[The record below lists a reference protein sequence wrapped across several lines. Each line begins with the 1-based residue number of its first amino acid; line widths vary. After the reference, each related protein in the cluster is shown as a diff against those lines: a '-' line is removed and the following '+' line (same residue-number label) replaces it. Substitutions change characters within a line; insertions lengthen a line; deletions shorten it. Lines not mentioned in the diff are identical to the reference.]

1 MTTDEINVR
10 LTASASNFNTE
21 IKGAKR
27 NLEDFGKTGVDA
39 SDKIQNAFGSL
50 KNTIATLG
58 IGKLVKDTMDA
69 AGDLE
74 QSLGGARSVF
84 KDFSGELER
93 SADSAAS
100 SLGLAK
106 SEYLSFATN
115 IGALLQGSAGYGL
128 ADSMETT
135 VKVMQRAS
143 DVASIMGVD
152 VGDAMRSV
160 AGAAKGNFTMM
171 DNLGVA
177 MNDTTLQAYA
187 YEKGLGKLE
196 TTQQKVNVAMQ
207 MFLDKTEY
215 AAGNYAKEN
224 DTYSGSLTTLRAEL
238 KNFMAETGTALLP
251 VAKGALE
258 TVGAVVGAVK
268 PLVVGVA
275 GAIGAVGDAF
285 NALDGPQKNTL
296 VLALG
301 LMVAIPVLTKLHMG
315 LAAAIRFVGAAQLST
330 MTLLKGGLVTIGL
343 LIAALTLLKGHNQS
357 LANEQ
362 KDVTDGMT
370 DGAKEAAK
378 GINDIGDSAK
388 KAKNELGKLAGFD
401 EITKLSGGSSGALTD
416 GLIGDDFTGKLG
428 DLSAE
433 IEKAKESMDFTEVF
447 GLDLDA
453 FNEFWGGVFEKIA
466 SGDWAGA
473 FSDVMSGI
481 DNLLASTFGKAYTD
495 VRDYWV
501 GVKEIADKEGV
512 LAAMG
517 KVCGDIDSLLTNL
530 LGDSWTNFS
539 TFWQNIG
546 GKLASGDIEGA
557 LGDMAKGANELIEG
571 SLQSL
576 DQMFGTHLADFWAEW
591 SSFFG
596 NVGAGLYAITHAD
609 ELKEIELNSKYSGL
623 ATDIRYAINDNLRAG
638 MSTTD
643 AVTAAKAQYL
653 DPTDQEQNYYYVN
666 YIENNTSVD
675 GKKGS
680 IYDYAE
686 FAMKNLSASGQI
698 TQPMSASE
706 NYEST
711 RAALEHN
718 GAPAPVIELHAELK
732 VGEEQLGEV
741 VKKIDNQGRIET
753 NLDY

>member
-1 MTTDEINVR
+1 MK
-10 LTASASNFNTE
+10 SA
-21 IKGAKR
+21 KKD
-27 NLEDFGKTGVDA
+27 LEDFGKAGVDA
-39 SDKIQNAFGSL
+39 SDKIQNAFGTL

-58 IGKLVKDTMDA
+58 IGKLIKDTMDA

-93 SADSAAS
+93 SADNAAS

-135 VKVMQRAS
+135 TKVMQRAS

-152 VGDAMRSV
+152 VSDAMRAV

-177 MNDTTLQAYA
+177 MNDTALQAYA

-196 TTQQKVNVAMQ
+196 TTQKKVSVAMQ

-275 GAIGAVGDAF
+275 GALGAVGDAF

-315 LAAAIRFVGAAQLST
+315 LAAAIKFVGSAQLST
-330 MTLLKGGLVTIGL
+330 MTLLKGGLITIGL
-343 LIAALTLLKGHNQS
+343 LIAALTLLQGHNQS
-357 LANEQ
+357 VADKQ
-362 KDVTDGMT
+362 KDVTEGMA
-370 DGAKEAAK
+370 DGAKKAAD
-378 GINDIGDSAK
+378 GINNIGNSAK

-401 EITKLSGGSSGALTD
+401 EITKLSGSSSGALTD
-416 GLIGDDFTGKLG
+416 GLIGDDFASKV
-428 DLSAE
+428 DDFSAE
-433 IEKAKESMDFTEVF
+433 IEKVKEGMDFTDVF

-453 FNEFWGGVFEKIA
+453 FTEFWGGVFSKIA
-466 SGDWAGA
+466 SGDWEGA

-481 DNLLASTFGKAYTD
+481 DHLLESTFGKAYTD
-495 VRDYWV
+495 VRDYWKE
-501 GVKEIADKEGV
+501 VKEIADREGV
-512 LAAMG
+512 LAAVG

-530 LGDSWTNFS
+530 LGDSWTDFS
-539 TFWQNIG
+539 AYWQKIG
-546 GKLASGDIEGA
+546 GKLASGDIVGA
-557 LGDMAKGANELIEG
+557 VSDMCTGFCDTVVDALRFV
-571 SLQSL
+571 
-576 DQMFGTHLADFWAEW
+576 DQMLGWHLADGLKKCQD
-591 SSFFG
+591 FFRG
-596 NVGAGLYAITHAD
+596 VGAGLFALTHAD
-609 ELKEIELNSKYSGL
+609 ELKEIDLNSKYSGL
-623 ATDIRYAINDNLRAG
+623 ATDIRYAINDNLRVG
-638 MSTTD
+638 MNTTD
-643 AVTAAKAQYL
+643 AVNAAKAQYL
-653 DPTDQEQNYYYVN
+653 DPTNDEQNYYYVN
-666 YIENNTSVD
+666 YIENNTDVD
-675 GKKGS
+675 GKRGS
-680 IYDYAE
+680 LYDYAE
-686 FAMKNLSASGQI
+686 LAYKNLSASGQL
-698 TQPMSASE
+698 TQPMTAAE

-711 RAALEHN
+711 SAALAHSA
-718 GAPAPVIELHAELK
+718 APTSVIELHAEFN

-753 NLDY
+753 NANY